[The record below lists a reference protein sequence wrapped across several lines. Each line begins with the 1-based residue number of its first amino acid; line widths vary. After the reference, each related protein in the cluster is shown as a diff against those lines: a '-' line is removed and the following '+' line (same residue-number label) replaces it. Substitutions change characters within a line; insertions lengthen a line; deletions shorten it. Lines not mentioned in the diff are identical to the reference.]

1 MQNLRWAN
9 DQHIGVCYDTPEAV
23 VYVDSGELYQEI
35 LAGDYG
41 PIGEPIIIV
50 VPPPPPP
57 TNAEQ
62 SEKRKAAYIAEADPV
77 NFMMQRGEASE
88 QEWLEKIVEIKTR
101 YPYHYDAQGNLLE
114 AQA

>member
-41 PIGEPIIIV
+41 PIGEPMVIV

-57 TNAEQ
+57 PNAEQ
-62 SEKRKAAYIAEADPV
+62 SEKRKLAYEQEADPI
-77 NFMMQRGEASE
+77 FFLTQRGEATTE
-88 QEWLEKIVEIKTR
+88 QWDAKIAEIKTR
-101 YPYHYDAQGNLLE
+101 YPYYYDEQGNLIE
-114 AQA
+114 AQ

>member
-9 DQHIGVCYDTPEAV
+9 EQHIGVCYDTPEAV

-41 PIGEPIIIV
+41 PIGEPMVIP

-62 SEKRKAAYIAEADPV
+62 SEKRKLAYEQESDPIF
-77 NFMMQRGEASE
+77 FMAQRGEATTE
-88 QEWLEKIVEIKTR
+88 QWDAKIAEIKAR
-101 YPYHYDAQGNLLE
+101 YPYYYDEQGNLLE
-114 AQA
+114 AQ